1 MEIESKK
8 YLFDIQQA
16 CQLITEFTNGQEF
29 EAYQMNAMMRSA
41 VERQFITIGEA
52 LTKLLKREPDFEAA
66 ITAARKIVDFRNVL
80 THGYTSIS
88 NQVVW
93 DIVQSDLPRLQQEVN
108 QLLSSSRP
116 HPLTHSLTHPLK

>member
-1 MEIESKK
+1 MEIEIKK
-8 YLFDIQQA
+8 CLFDIQQA
-16 CQLITEFTNGQEF
+16 CQLIAEFTMGQGF

-52 LTKLLKREPDFEAA
+52 LNQLLKRNPELEAE
-66 ITAARKIVDFRNVL
+66 ITKSRKIVDFRNVL

-93 DIVQSDLPRLQQEVN
+93 DIVQTDLAKLQQEVSE
-108 QLLSSSRP
+108 LLAE
-116 HPLTHSLTHPLK
+116 

>member
-1 MEIESKK
+1 MEIEVKK

-16 CQLITEFTNGQEF
+16 CRLIFEFTAGQEF
-29 EAYQMNAMMRSA
+29 ESYQKNAMMRSA

-52 LTKLLKREPDFEAA
+52 LNQLLRRKPELEAG

-93 DIVQSDLPRLQQEVN
+93 DIVQTDLLNLEQEVT
-108 QLLSSSRP
+108 QLLTR
-116 HPLTHSLTHPLK
+116 